1 MARDFPL
8 ICQRNSPAKHNQ
20 SISLWQIV
28 FFNTYQLLLGEWEF
42 QEGFLLMDYL
52 ENTRKCRAELEES
65 GILERG
71 CERVFLRL
79 CFCLFVFF
87 FFN

>member
-1 MARDFPL
+1 M
-8 ICQRNSPAKHNQ
+8 ICGQGFSSDLPKELFAKHNQ

-52 ENTRKCRAELEES
+52 ENTRKCRAELEGS
-65 GILERG
+65 GILVG
-71 CERVFLRL
+71 GY
-79 CFCLFVFF
+79 
-87 FFN
+87 